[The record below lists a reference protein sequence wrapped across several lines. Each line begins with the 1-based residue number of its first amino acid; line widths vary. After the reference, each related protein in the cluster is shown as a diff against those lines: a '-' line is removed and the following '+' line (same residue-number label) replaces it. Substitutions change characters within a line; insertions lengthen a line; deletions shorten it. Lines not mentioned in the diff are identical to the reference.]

1 MENLKVNNRT
11 LLQLNYKKYI
21 ILLLTFTFLLT
32 FCKIAFSSS
41 ISVSPN
47 SLTIDVETYGTA
59 TVEVLNEQGSPS
71 INTLVTATSGNET
84 IAMVSPNRRLT
95 NPNGQAFFT
104 ITGLSNGTATI
115 TFIANNLST
124 PLPVTVVSNIAPCGT
139 ASSSGGGTDE
149 FGQEK
154 MNDNIEKDAC
164 SYHWIRTRNEI
175 GQKNQGWIRFDWT
188 NNVIISRMVIQTTD
202 CNESCG
208 EDSEDPLFI
217 DPGRNIGSGMVQYLD
232 EDEITWITDGEFYDE
247 IGDVEY
253 LFAKSITTKA
263 IRIKKI
269 APNPFCKGQQSN
281 PVIFEWQ
288 VYGIPS
294 CN

>member
-1 MENLKVNNRT
+1 MENLKLNNRT
-11 LLQLNYKKYI
+11 LIHLNHKKYI

-47 SLTIDVETYGTA
+47 SLTIDVETYGTV
-59 TVEVLNEQGSPS
+59 TVDVLNEQGSPS
-71 INTLVTATSGNET
+71 INTLVTAKSGNET
-84 IAMVSPNRRLT
+84 VATVSPNRGIT
-95 NPNGQAFFT
+95 NPYGQAFFT
-104 ITGLSNGTATI
+104 IAGLLNGTVTI
-115 TFIANNLST
+115 TFIANNLSA

-139 ASSSGGGTDE
+139 ASSSGGGIDE
-149 FGQEK
+149 FGPEK
-154 MNDNIEKDAC
+154 MNDNIEEDDC

-175 GQKNQGWIRFDWT
+175 GQKKQSWIMLDWT
-188 NNVIISRMVIQTTD
+188 SDVTISRMVIQTTD
-202 CNESCG
+202 CYESCG
-208 EDSEDPLFI
+208 EDSEDPLYI
-217 DPGRNIGSGMVQYLD
+217 DPGRNIGSGIVQYLD
-232 EDEITWITDGEFYDE
+232 EDEMTWITDGELYDE
-247 IGDVEY
+247 IGDIEY

>member
-1 MENLKVNNRT
+1 MENLEVNNKA
-11 LLQLNYKKYI
+11 LIQLNYKKYI

-47 SLTIDVETYGTA
+47 SLTIDVGTNGTA

-84 IAMVSPNRRLT
+84 VATVSPNRGLT

-104 ITGLSNGTATI
+104 ITGLSNGTVTI
-115 TFIANNLST
+115 TFIANNLSAL
-124 PLPVTVVSNIAPCGT
+124 LPVTVVSNIAPCGT

-149 FGQEK
+149 FGPEK
-154 MNDNIEKDAC
+154 MNDNIEKDDC

-175 GQKNQGWIRFDWT
+175 GQKKQGWIRLDWT
-188 NNVIISRMVIQTTD
+188 NDVTISRMVIQTTD

-208 EDSEDPLFI
+208 EDSEDPLYI